1 MEMEITIKIKKDKEE
16 REYELKDG
24 EWVEIDELHNYMLI
38 DKQQLIIQ

>member
-24 EWVEIDELHNYMLI
+24 EWVEIDENI
-38 DKQQLIIQ
+38 EIKIQTKSKYWL